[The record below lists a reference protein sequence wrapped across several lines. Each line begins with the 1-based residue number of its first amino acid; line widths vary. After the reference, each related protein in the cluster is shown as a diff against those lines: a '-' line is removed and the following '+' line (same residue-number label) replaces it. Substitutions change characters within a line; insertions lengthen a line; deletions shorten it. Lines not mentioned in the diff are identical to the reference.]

1 MASRTQTRSP
11 IALIVDDQEW
21 TARALESILSPAG
34 YAVVR
39 AYTGKHG
46 LERVKVEQPDLA
58 FINLDLPDGSGVGM
72 CRFLRDEPRLGASV
86 PILVTGP
93 RRPTRQQRLAA
104 MEAGAWDVLTF
115 PIDAQELVLKLNAYV
130 RAKAETDRAKRES
143 LIDRTTG
150 LYSSL
155 GITRRAA
162 ELSAMAHRREEPLA
176 CVVIAPLQSEEDGN
190 QLAAA
195 VQTLA
200 KALREAGRS
209 SDTIGRAGETEFAV
223 LAPDTDALGAARL
236 AERLRQ
242 AILARQRDAKTPF
255 RIKAGYDAV
264 PNVGRT
270 PTEAEQL
277 LPHAS
282 VALRSAIAA
291 GTGEW
296 ILPFDHGTKH

>member
-1 MASRTQTRSP
+1 MRSP

-46 LERVKVEQPDLA
+46 LERVKEEQPDLA

-150 LYSSL
+150 LYSPL

-162 ELSAMAHRREEPLA
+162 ELSAMAKRREEPLA
-176 CVVIAPLQSEEDGN
+176 CVVIAPLRSEEDGN
-190 QLAAA
+190 RLAAA

-200 KALREAGRS
+200 SAFREAGRT
-209 SDTIGRAGETEFAV
+209 SDTIGRVTDTEFAV
-223 LAPDTDALGAARL
+223 LAPDTDASGAAKL

-242 AILARQRDAKTPF
+242 AILSRQKGAQLPF
-255 RIKAGYDAV
+255 QIKAGYDAV
-264 PNVGRT
+264 PNVSQT
-270 PTEAEQL
+270 PADAQEL
-277 LPHAS
+277 LTHAGH
-282 VALRSAIAA
+282 ALRKAMAA
-291 GTGEW
+291 GSGEW
-296 ILPFDHGTKH
+296 ILPFDRGAKH